1 MKLLDVTL
9 TEPHM
14 KQTIESIN
22 QILNEYKT
30 QRELLTGGFDSIDE
44 MMTFWFMKRQ
54 EIRDRIEGN
63 NPTDPDVF
71 REMFGPGSYTYSPH
85 SRSYTYTDTPMAEE
99 YYGG

>member
-1 MKLLDVTL
+1 
-9 TEPHM
+9 M
-14 KQTIESIN
+14 KQSIESIN

-30 QRELLTGGFDSIDE
+30 QRELLKQADSIDE

-71 REMFGPGSYTYSPH
+71 RDMFGPGSYTYSPH
-85 SRSYTYTDTPMAEE
+85 SKAHLYRHTYGRGVLRGLMIDRQ
-99 YYGG
+99 